1 MKMGKNQV
9 AILQCIRDGIF
20 TRIAIAEK
28 IGIHETLVT
37 QCMVALKRDGTIV
50 MMKDQNG
57 KDVRGEWRCADGVNI
72 DEILSGAT
80 IRKGG
85 GSSKAANLA
94 DRFEKLLNDMI
105 DLFAELRPLV
115 LSTKE
120 KEDYENLK
128 KVKELLKTVS

>member
-1 MKMGKNQV
+1 MTRGKNQI
-9 AILQCIRDGIF
+9 AILQCIRDGVF
-20 TRIAIAEK
+20 TRAAITEK
-28 IGIHETLVT
+28 TGIGEGLVT
-37 QCMVALKRDGTIV
+37 QCMVGLKRDGIIV

-85 GSSKAANLA
+85 GSRKAANLA

-128 KVKELLKTVS
+128 KVKQLLNKMT